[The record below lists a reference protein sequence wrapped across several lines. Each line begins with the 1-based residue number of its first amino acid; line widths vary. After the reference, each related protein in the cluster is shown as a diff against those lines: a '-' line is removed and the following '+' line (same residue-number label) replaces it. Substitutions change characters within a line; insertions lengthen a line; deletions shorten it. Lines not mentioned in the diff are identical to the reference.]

1 MNTINHE
8 ASDFIFWHPILKIK
22 IEHRQRLFMARL
34 SKANSMNNYTE
45 VGENVN
51 FSVLMILK
59 YTRKILIMLIFLIC
73 LSLYEQ
79 YDKS

>member
-1 MNTINHE
+1 
-8 ASDFIFWHPILKIK
+8 
-22 IEHRQRLFMARL
+22 MARL